1 MAAFPK
7 QLIQAVLK
15 KKKKQSHVIVNKGK
29 ITRTICSSKYFWT
42 KLYPHAFRNTT
53 AYTHWLFMR
62 WDTKHMKMSGIT
74 IFMLFCI
81 PVGVV
86 VVCTYLYESSIVII
100 LPVEV
105 EIFDANTWR
114 VSAGQQNRGAI
125 HCFDWRHFTC
135 GNFQSTN
142 SPYA

>member
-15 KKKKQSHVIVNKGK
+15 KNQKNHMWWLTKAKLQELSDHQNTYEQNCIPMPSEIQSIHS
-29 ITRTICSSKYFWT
+29 R
-42 KLYPHAFRNTT
+42 
-53 AYTHWLFMR
+53 LFMR